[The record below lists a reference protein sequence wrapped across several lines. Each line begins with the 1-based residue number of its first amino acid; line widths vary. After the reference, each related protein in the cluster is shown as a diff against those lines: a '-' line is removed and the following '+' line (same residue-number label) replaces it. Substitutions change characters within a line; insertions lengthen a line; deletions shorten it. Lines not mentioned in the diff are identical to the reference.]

1 MINDLLLVTTVAGRS
16 AAIRAAEVESVIE
29 IDAFVPI
36 PLAPSPVIGLAT
48 LRSRVLTVID
58 VRAALNLEPDSA
70 APQGRRAIV
79 IDCEGHSYALLVDAV
94 LDVTPALSELEPT
107 RADTGDGWAAAGRGM
122 VETVTGPLLVLD
134 GATLARGVAFAE
146 AA

>member
-1 MINDLLLVTTVAGRS
+1 MINDLLLVTTIAGRS
-16 AAIRAAEVESVIE
+16 AALCAAEVESVIE

-58 VRAALNLEPDSA
+58 VRAALGLEADPA
-70 APQGRRAIV
+70 APHGRRAIV
-79 IDCEGHSYALLVDAV
+79 VELDGHSYALLVDTV
-94 LDVTPALSELEPT
+94 LDVTPALSELVPT
-107 RADTGDGWAAAGRGM
+107 RADAGDGWAVAARGM
-122 VETVTGPLLVLD
+122 VETAAGPLLVLD
-134 GATLARGVAFAE
+134 GASLALGTTIAR